1 MKKRLILSLISFVLL
16 VGVIIL
22 LLTIWVNHKSDRDEQ
37 TNTGLNTEEAT
48 SENSNDVELDNSYE
62 ETAIPNS
69 QNIEAV
75 FNYSDVKDYS
85 GAAVQVINDNIPYFD
100 QEEKQNNISFER
112 YSDLDDLGRCGE
124 AYACVGIDTLPT
136 EERGSIGSVKPSGW
150 QTVKYDFID
159 GKYLYNRCHLIGYQI
174 SGENSLETNL
184 ITGTR
189 YLNVEGMLPYEN
201 QVSEYVKATKN
212 HVLYRVT
219 PYFQESNLVANG
231 VLMEAWSVE
240 DGGTGICFCVFAY
253 NVQPGV
259 TIDYRT
265 GDSKQNDSFIVL
277 EDSDETVE
285 ADRFIEETGELSD
298 ENTEV
303 TYIGNKNSHRFHYPN
318 CEGVEDMKDENKVY
332 FYGDRNEPIEAGYV
346 PCGSCNP

>member
-22 LLTIWVNHKSDRDEQ
+22 LLTIWVNHKSDRAEQ

-62 ETAIPNS
+62 ETAIPNL

-159 GKYLYNRCHLIGYQI
+159 GK
-174 SGENSLETNL
+174 
-184 ITGTR
+184 
-189 YLNVEGMLPYEN
+189 
-201 QVSEYVKATKN
+201 
-212 HVLYRVT
+212 
-219 PYFQESNLVANG
+219 
-231 VLMEAWSVE
+231 
-240 DGGTGICFCVFAY
+240 
-253 NVQPGV
+253 
-259 TIDYRT
+259 
-265 GDSKQNDSFIVL
+265 
-277 EDSDETVE
+277 
-285 ADRFIEETGELSD
+285 
-298 ENTEV
+298 
-303 TYIGNKNSHRFHYPN
+303 
-318 CEGVEDMKDENKVY
+318 
-332 FYGDRNEPIEAGYV
+332 
-346 PCGSCNP
+346 